1 MANRLRQEQ
10 SPYLLQHGDNPVDW
24 YPWCEEAFSQARQE
38 DKPVF
43 LSIGYSTCHWCHV
56 MARESFADEEVAEA
70 LNRDF
75 ISIKVDREER
85 PDVDAVYMAVCQA
98 FTGSGG
104 WPLTILM
111 TPEQKPFFA
120 GTYLPKR
127 GDARHL
133 GLLEL
138 LERAAGLWRQDREAL
153 LETGSWVAELLSRE
167 EDPQEAEPGWDLL
180 HQAYGQFRAR
190 YDPVWGGFGEAPK
203 FPTPHHLLFLLWYAQ
218 AEDAPEALV
227 MVEHTLDAMAR
238 GGIQDQIA
246 GGFSRYST
254 DRKWLIPHFEKMLYD
269 NALLL
274 LAYLQAYRVTGS
286 AQDGDTARRTAD
298 YILSELTGE
307 EGGFFCGQDA
317 DSEGEE
323 GKYYAFTPEEIR
335 TVLGEADGTAFC
347 QRYGVTSAGNFEGK
361 SIPNRIGQR
370 EGPWQA
376 GDPRLQRLARYR
388 RGRTR
393 LHLDD
398 KVLLSWNAWTILAL
412 ARARI
417 LDRRYLEAAC
427 RAHQLI
433 RTRMT
438 DDCDRLYLRY
448 RAGEAAHK
456 GQLEDYAVYTLAL
469 LELYRASFDAAYL
482 EEAVFRADQMVDL
495 FEDRDRGGYFI
506 TPRDGERLIARPKE
520 TYDGA
525 IPSGNSAAAMA
536 LQALADLT
544 GEVRWREA
552 ARRQLRFLA
561 GAAAE
566 HPIQSS
572 FGLLAVAKA
581 LSPHRELVCA
591 SREGLPREL
600 EGYLQTKGGED
611 LSVLVKTAENEAQL
625 ARCAPFTASYP
636 VPEQGAVYYL
646 CENGACQA
654 PTRDFDRLP
663 LEDRP
668 RGNG

>member
-1 MANRLRQEQ
+1 M
-10 SPYLLQHGDNPVDW
+10 
-24 YPWCEEAFSQARQE
+24 C
-38 DKPVF
+38 
-43 LSIGYSTCHWCHV
+43 I
-56 MARESFADEEVAEA
+56 
-70 LNRDF
+70 RD
-75 ISIKVDREER
+75 R
-85 PDVDAVYMAVCQA
+85 
-98 FTGSGG
+98 
-104 WPLTILM
+104 
-111 TPEQKPFFA
+111 
-120 GTYLPKR
+120 
-127 GDARHL
+127 
-133 GLLEL
+133 
-138 LERAAGLWRQDREAL
+138 
-153 LETGSWVAELLSRE
+153 
-167 EDPQEAEPGWDLL
+167 
-180 HQAYGQFRAR
+180 
-190 YDPVWGGFGEAPK
+190 
-203 FPTPHHLLFLLWYAQ
+203 
-218 AEDAPEALV
+218 
-227 MVEHTLDAMAR
+227 
-238 GGIQDQIA
+238 
-246 GGFSRYST
+246 
-254 DRKWLIPHFEKMLYD
+254 
-269 NALLL
+269 
-274 LAYLQAYRVTGS
+274 
-286 AQDGDTARRTAD
+286 
-298 YILSELTGE
+298 LTGE

>member
-1 MANRLRQEQ
+1 MANRLRQEK

-24 YPWCEEAFSQARQE
+24 YPWCQEAFQRARQE

-56 MARESFADEEVAEA
+56 MARESFADEEVADA

-85 PDVDAVYMAVCQA
+85 PDVDAVYMEVCQA

-127 GDARHL
+127 GVSGHL

-138 LERAAGLWRQDREAL
+138 LERAAEMWRGNREGLR
-153 LETGSWVAELLSRE
+153 ETGNRVAELLSRE
-167 EDPQEAEPGWDLL
+167 APSREGEPDWALL
-180 HQAYGQFRAR
+180 HQAYGQFRQR
-190 YDPVWGGFGEAPK
+190 FDPVWGGFGRAPK

-218 AEDAPEALV
+218 AERSPEALA
-227 MVEHTLDAMAR
+227 MVECTLDAMAR
-238 GGIQDQIA
+238 GGLQDQIG
-246 GGFSRYST
+246 GGFSRYAT
-254 DRKWLIPHFEKMLYD
+254 DRKWLVPHFEKMLYD
-269 NALLL
+269 NALLI
-274 LAYLQAYRVTGS
+274 LAYLRAYEVTGKPLY
-286 AQDGDTARRTAD
+286 AHTARRTAD
-298 YILSELTGE
+298 YILSELTGQ

-323 GKYYAFTPEEIR
+323 GKFYTFTPEEVQA
-335 TVLGEADGTAFC
+335 VLGKEDGEEFC
-347 QRYGVTSAGNFEGK
+347 RRYGITPAGNFEGK
-361 SIPNRIGQR
+361 SIPNRIGQQ
-370 EGPWQA
+370 EEAWA
-376 GDPRLQRLARYR
+376 AEDSRLKRLARYR
-388 RGRTR
+388 RERTR
-393 LHLDD
+393 LNRDD

-412 ARARI
+412 TRART
-417 LDRRYLEAAC
+417 LDGPYLEAAT
-427 RAHQLI
+427 RAHRLI
-433 RTRMT
+433 QTRMT
-438 DDCDRLYLRY
+438 DEQNRLYLRY
-448 RAGEAAHK
+448 REGEAAHQ

-469 LELYRASFDAAYL
+469 LELYRASFDPAYL
-482 EEAVFRADQMVDL
+482 EEAIVRAGQMVDL

-506 TPRDGERLIARPKE
+506 TPKDGERLIARPKE
-520 TYDGA
+520 VYDGA

-544 GEVRWREA
+544 GETRWREA
-552 ARRQLRFLA
+552 AHRQLRFLA

-566 HPIQSS
+566 HPIESS
-572 FGLLAVAKA
+572 FGLLAIAQA

-591 SREGLPREL
+591 AAEGLPREL
-600 EGYLQTKGGED
+600 EAFLRTGGGED
-611 LSVLVKTAENEAQL
+611 LSVLLKTAENGQRLAQ
-625 ARCAPFTASYP
+625 CAPFTAPYP
-636 VPEQGAVYYL
+636 VPEGGAMYYL

-654 PTRDFDRLP
+654 PTRDFNRLP
-663 LEDRP
+663 LP
-668 RGNG
+668 NHPQGPA